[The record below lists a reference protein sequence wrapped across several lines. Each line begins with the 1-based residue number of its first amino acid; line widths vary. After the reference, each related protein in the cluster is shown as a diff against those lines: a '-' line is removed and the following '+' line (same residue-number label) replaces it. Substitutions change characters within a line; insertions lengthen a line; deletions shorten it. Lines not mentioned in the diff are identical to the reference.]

1 MARRQ
6 LSGPSD
12 FDVVD
17 RQILRLLGE
26 DGRRPNADIARLIGV
41 SEPTVRKR
49 LDRMIGSGALKIL
62 PVLNPALTGYPVD
75 AIIGIRVRSG
85 SLREVGAQLALM
97 DHVAYVGYVTG
108 SYDVIIEVLL
118 RDEEHLFDFLAEGLQ
133 HIDGIVSTETYRV
146 LSTEKFIYNW
156 EIPATSPDEASTR
169 VGGVAGRKA

>member
-1 MARRQ
+1 MARKQ
-6 LSGPSD
+6 FFGPSD
-12 FDVVD
+12 FDDVD

-49 LDRMIGSGALKIL
+49 LDRMIDSGALKIL
-62 PVLNPALTGYPVD
+62 PVLSAPATGYPVD

-85 SLREVGAQLALM
+85 TLREVGPQLAAM

-108 SYDVIIEVLL
+108 AYDILIEVLL
-118 RDEEHLFDFLAEGLQ
+118 RDDQHLFDFLADGLE
-133 HIDGIVSTETYRV
+133 HIDGIVSAETFRV

-156 EIPATSPDEASTR
+156 EIPAIEAGQATSRAGGNIRRTR
-169 VGGVAGRKA
+169 